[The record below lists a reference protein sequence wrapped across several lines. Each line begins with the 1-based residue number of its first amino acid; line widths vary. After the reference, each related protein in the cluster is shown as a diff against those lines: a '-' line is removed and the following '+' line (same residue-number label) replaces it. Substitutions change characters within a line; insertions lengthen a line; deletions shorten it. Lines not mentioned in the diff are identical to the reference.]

1 MSKELLRNFFLTP
14 LFFSI
19 GAAIVFLLAFGF
31 VIPPLLVLG
40 KILLLLLAGL
50 TLADAIL
57 LFRQQHPITI
67 RRFMPRILGINDEVP
82 VDLDVR
88 YQGEI
93 PLSIELIEELPEQLQ
108 KRDFKLFFQLSA
120 GVHKMRYHIRPLDRG
135 KYHFGDTIAL
145 IESPLRLVKR
155 RMVLPTAEE
164 KAVYPSILQMR
175 EMELMAFNRRASM
188 AGSKRLNR
196 IGQSYEFEQIT
207 PFVEGDDFRNINWK
221 ATGKSRTLMV
231 NQFQDERS
239 QNLYCVISKGR
250 AMRVAFNGLSLLDY
264 AINAGLAL
272 SNVALKKY
280 DKVGLI
286 TFSDKIG
293 TALRAENRKGQLQ
306 KILEALYSEQ
316 ERSNE
321 PSYELL
327 YRSLDRIVPNRS
339 LVVLFT
345 NFETPQMLERALPLL
360 KKIRK
365 KHFLVLV
372 LFQDKELQELAKAP
386 KNDVESI
393 YTVTLANRQ
402 LLEKQEIARKLRSHG
417 IHAFSSTP
425 EKLSAE
431 TLNAYLELKARGL
444 I

>member
-1 MSKELLRNFFLTP
+1 MSKQFLRNFFLTP
-14 LFFSI
+14 LFFSS
-19 GAAIVFLLAFGF
+19 GAAIVFILAFGF
-31 VIPPLLVLG
+31 VIPPLLFLG
-40 KILLLLLAGL
+40 KVLILLLAGL
-50 TLADAIL
+50 TVADGVL
-57 LFRQQHPITI
+57 LFNQKNPISV
-67 RRFMPRILGINDEVP
+67 RRFMPRILGINDEVH
-82 VDLDVR
+82 VDLEISYSGD
-88 YQGEI
+88 I
-93 PLSIELIEELPEQLQ
+93 PLSAELIEELPQQLQ
-108 KRDFKLFFQLSA
+108 KRDFKLFFQIST
-120 GVHKMRYHIRPLDRG
+120 GVQKLRYHIIPLDRG
-135 KYHFGDTIAL
+135 KYQFGETILL
-145 IESPLRLVKR
+145 IESPLKLVKR
-155 RMVLPTAEE
+155 RLVLPTSEE

-188 AGSKRLNR
+188 AGAKRLNR

-221 ATGKSRTLMV
+221 ATGKSRLLMV

-250 AMRVAFNGLSLLDY
+250 AMKMTFQGLSLLDY
-264 AINAGLAL
+264 AINASLAL

-293 TALRAENRKGQLQ
+293 TAMRAENRKGQLN
-306 KILEALYSEQ
+306 KILEALYSER

-327 YRSLDRIVPNRS
+327 YRSLDRIATNRS
-339 LVVLFT
+339 LIVLFT
-345 NFETPQMLERALPLL
+345 HFETPQMLERALPLL

-365 KHFLVLV
+365 KHVLVLV
-372 LFQDKELQELAKAP
+372 LFQDKELQKLANSP
-386 KNDVESI
+386 KKDVTSI
-393 YTVTLANRQ
+393 YEVTLAQRQ
-402 LLEKQEIARKLRSHG
+402 QLERQEIARKLRSHG